1 MKKILI
7 CLLSIIALTGMTG
20 YDASKDTSD
29 VILNSLKNE
38 KIIDKNL
45 EFVETVT
52 SKNISFVISSTTYH
66 IYKKSNNNF
75 VAIQY
80 SSCNGNYTCDAD
92 YKVSIYDA
100 SLTDDDIIY
109 IDKNDISGEES
120 YYIFDNKYSKNNKY
134 NLTLTKEYLATEKS
148 ALFKGKYYSLELVN

>member
-20 YDASKDTSD
+20 CDASKDTSD